1 MYSMVDQRLE
11 ILVQLKDEAT
21 AAFGKIKGALG
32 DANSAIEKASGAS
45 STLAKG
51 LAVAGGGVVALGGM
65 FLKSASD
72 AEQMQTSFTV
82 MLGSAEK
89 AKKFMKDLADFSAKT
104 PFNLPGVSQASKQ
117 LLAYGSTQENVLKQ
131 VGILGDI
138 ASGVG
143 KDKLPQLILAFGQ
156 VQAATKLTGNEMRQF
171 TEAGV
176 PLIDALATHFGV
188 TKDKI
193 AQMASDG
200 KIKFK
205 DVEESLGSLTAKG
218 GPFFEM
224 MAKQSETLS
233 GRWSTVT
240 DNFGIFMTQQGKP
253 LLDWAKQFVEWLNI
267 IVIDV
272 LPKVA
277 AKIGELTQWFLQHKE
292 AIIFV
297 VSVITAALLPAVW
310 SLVAAFAA
318 GAVALAPWLLG
329 GAVIGGIGAGIYYIV
344 THWDELAAKA
354 KQVWD
359 YIVGKLK
366 EAWNWIRS
374 TIGGGI
380 DYINGIFN
388 AGLTTIKDLWTTA
401 WTGLGNVVSDIW
413 DGIKSAVVG
422 SINWLVDKI
431 NSFIKMVNRA
441 SAAAAGVVGLSAP
454 QISEI
459 PKLAKGG
466 IVDRPTMAMIGE
478 AGPEAV
484 VPLNRARMGG
494 LGLGSNITIVVNGD
508 VSGDELI
515 DKTAKALVKRLQ
527 LSTAI
532 V

>member
-1 MYSMVDQRLE
+1 MYSMADQRLE

-45 STLAKG
+45 STFAKALG
-51 LAVAGGGVVALGGM
+51 VAGGGIIALGGM
-65 FLKSASD
+65 ALKAAAD
-72 AEQMQTSFTV
+72 AEQTKISFTT

-89 AKKFMKDLADFSAKT
+89 AKKFMVDLANFAQKT
-104 PFNLPGVSQASKQ
+104 PFDLKGLETSSKQ
-117 LLAYGSTQENVLKQ
+117 LLAYGSTQDNVLKQ
-131 VGILGDI
+131 LKVLGDI
-138 ASGVG
+138 SAGVG
-143 KDKLPQLILAFGQ
+143 QDKLPQLILAFGQ
-156 VQAATKLTGNEMRQF
+156 TQAATKLTGNELRQF

-176 PLIDALATHFGV
+176 PIIDALAQHFNVAKDAVAGMVSTGV
-188 TKDKI
+188 V
-193 AQMASDG
+193 
-200 KIKFK
+200 KFK
-205 DVEESLGSLTAKG
+205 DVEAALTSLTDTGGKFNNLMAAQSESLTGKVSNLGDAWGKFLRGQGALIIDWGKQIVDFLTYFVTNTLPQVITG
-218 GPFFEM
+218 I
-224 MAKQSETLS
+224 QS
-233 GRWSTVT
+233 
-240 DNFGIFMTQQGKP
+240 
-253 LLDWAKQFVEWLNI
+253 
-267 IVIDV
+267 
-272 LPKVA
+272 
-277 AKIGELTQWFLQHKE
+277 LTQWFMQHKE
-292 AIIFV
+292 ALIIVAFT
-297 VSVITAALLPAVW
+297 ITAALLPAIW

-318 GAVALAPWLLG
+318 GAVALLPWLAG
-329 GAVIGGIGAGIYYIV
+329 GAVIGGIVAGIYYV
-344 THWDELAAKA
+344 ATHWDELAAKA

-413 DGIKSAVVG
+413 EGIKSAVVG
-422 SINWLVDKI
+422 SINWLIDKI

-494 LGLGSNITIVVNGD
+494 LGLGTSITIVVNGD